1 MGAVA
6 SEQPLILPVAGP
18 PAELTERVDAAR
30 NRAKILAAAEQ
41 LIAERGIEHVSID
54 DVARAACVGKGTIY
68 RRFGDRAGLAIA
80 LLGEQE
86 REFQDELIRGDAPL
100 GPGAEPRERILAFGD
115 AYLDLLEQHAPLL
128 AAAEAGPDWRGG
140 LGPVAFYR
148 THLTVLAQQAD
159 PDCDAELVAVHL
171 LHALSPALFLHLR
184 RQLEIPLERVKAG
197 WRRQVDG
204 WLAASREDHPGP

>member
-1 MGAVA
+1 MSALA
-6 SEQPLILPVAGP
+6 TDQPLILPVAGP

-30 NRAKILAAAEQ
+30 TRAQILAAAEQ
-41 LIAERGIEHVSID
+41 LRAERGIEHVSVD
-54 DVARAACVGKGTIY
+54 DVAKAACVGKGTIY

-86 REFQDELIRGDAPL
+86 REFQDQLIRGDAPL

-115 AYLDLLEQHAPLL
+115 AYLGLLEDHAPLL

-140 LGPVAFYR
+140 VGPVAFYR
-148 THLTVLAQQAD
+148 THLTVLSQQAD
-159 PDCDAELVAVHL
+159 PECDAALVAVHL
-171 LHALSPALFLHLR
+171 LHALSPGLFLHLR
-184 RQLEIPLERVKAG
+184 RELDMPLDRVKSA

-204 WLAASREDHPGP
+204 WLGAS